1 MNYISRHCRIRN
13 RVIASGEKMVYENY
27 VGNLD
32 EFMDSAFQ
40 TLSIAYPK
48 FYKMDRSSKLGF
60 LGAEVL
66 LKDIKLTEKYRP
78 ERIAV
83 VISNSNASLDTDLRY
98 FESTKTIAS
107 PALFVYTLSNIVA
120 GEICIRQGIKGENAF
135 FVFPKFNASQLY
147 GYGEILMASGKTDAC
162 IAGWVDVLG
171 EQHDVFLYL
180 LEKSK
185 NGELVHTAEQLQKL
199 YNVNYGT
206 VDGGS

>member
-13 RVIASGEKMVYENY
+13 RVIASGEKMVYENNA
-27 VGNLD
+27 GNLD

-83 VISNSNASLDTDLRY
+83 VVSNSNASLDTDLRY
-98 FESTKTIAS
+98 FDSTKTIAS
-107 PALFVYTLSNIVA
+107 PALFVYTLPNIVA

-147 GYGEILMASGKTDAC
+147 GYAEILMASGKTDAC

-185 NGELVHTAEQLQKL
+185 NGVLEHTAEELQKL
-199 YNVNYGT
+199 YNVNYGP

>member
-1 MNYISRHCRIRN
+1 MNYITRHCRIRN
-13 RVIASGEKMVYENY
+13 RVITNGGELVFTDNR
-27 VGNLD
+27 GSLD
-32 EFMDSAFQ
+32 EFMNSAFAS
-40 TLSIAYPK
+40 LSIAYPK
-48 FYKMDRSSKLGF
+48 FYKMDRLSKLGF

-66 LKDIKLTEKYRP
+66 LKDIKLQAKYPP
-78 ERIAV
+78 EQVAV
-83 VISNSNASLDTDLRY
+83 VMSNSNASLDTDLKY

-135 FVFPKFNASQLY
+135 FVLPHFDASRLAEY
-147 GYGEILMASGKTDAC
+147 AEIVMTSRKTLAC

-180 LEKSK
+180 LEKSED
-185 NGELVHTAEQLQKL
+185 GGLEHSAEQLRKL
-199 YNVNYGT
+199 YHANYGP

>member
-13 RVIASGEKMVYENY
+13 RVIASGGQMVFEKNG
-27 VGNLD
+27 GNLD
-32 EFMDSAFQ
+32 EFMDSAFAS
-40 TLSIAYPK
+40 LSIAYPK
-48 FYKMDRSSKLGF
+48 FYKMDRLSKLGF
-60 LGAEVL
+60 LGAEIL
-66 LKDIKLTEKYRP
+66 LKDIKLLEKYRP

-83 VISNSNASLDTDLRY
+83 VISNSNASLDTDLKY

-135 FVFPKFNASQLY
+135 FVLPRFDASRLAE
-147 GYGEILMASGKTDAC
+147 YGEIVMASQKTDAC

-185 NGELVHTAEQLQKL
+185 DGALEHTAEQLKKL
-199 YNVNYGT
+199 YHVNYGP